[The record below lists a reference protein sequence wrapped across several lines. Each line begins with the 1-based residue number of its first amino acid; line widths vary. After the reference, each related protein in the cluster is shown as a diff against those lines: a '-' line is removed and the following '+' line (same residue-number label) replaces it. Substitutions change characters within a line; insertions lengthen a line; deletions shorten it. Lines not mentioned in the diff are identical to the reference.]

1 ATAGTDYTLTSGTL
15 SFDATVASQTILVP
29 ITDDTLPEPSENFT
43 LTLSNPTGA
52 TLGTIKTTKVT
63 ITDNDPGVAFS
74 MPVYT
79 FSETMPTAVIMVKR
93 SGPKVGVVTVNYSAS
108 AGSAVDGVD
117 FNSTTGQLVFQPAD
131 VSKTFGVHM
140 INDTNDDGTKTVIL
154 QLTAVSPAN
163 VVIPPGQAILQIL
176 DNEPVF
182 QFSMQ
187 VY

>member
-1 ATAGTDYTLTSGTL
+1 TS
-15 SFDATVASQTILVP
+15 
-29 ITDDTLPEPSENFT
+29 
-43 LTLSNPTGA
+43 A

-140 INDTNDDGTKTVIL
+140 INDTNDDGTRTVNL
-154 QLTAVSPAN
+154 ALTAVSPAN
-163 VVIPPGQAILQIL
+163 TVVTPTATLNIL

-187 VY
+187 VYTATELSGKATITV